1 MDSDVNKKIHVDYLQ
16 IGAHI
21 GNTHNDKL
29 FSKDLSNKTLVLV
42 EPVDYLYRELQRN
55 YKQHH
60 PTANIFFVNAAVS
73 NKDDMTVDLYVPSE
87 SNDFTK
93 LPWWASQVASV
104 RKDHVHTWIPSM
116 KMEVRSVPC
125 ITLNRLCTML
135 RIAEVET
142 LLIDTEGHDYDI
154 LMALDLSIIKPRHIH
169 FENSHMDGNL
179 TKGARYAHLL
189 GHFLANAYVI
199 EEENDEDT
207 HLRLLV

>member
-1 MDSDVNKKIHVDYLQ
+1 MDSEVNKKIHVDYLQ

-21 GNTHNDKL
+21 GNTRNDKL

-42 EPVDYLYRELQRN
+42 EPVDYLYRELQQN

-60 PTANIFFVNAAVS
+60 PTANVFFVNAAVS
-73 NKDDMTVDLYVPSE
+73 NKDDTTVDLYVPSE

-154 LMALDLSIIKPRHIH
+154 LMALDLSIIKPRHIY

-189 GHFLANAYVI
+189 GHFLANGYVI
-199 EEENDEDT
+199 EEENHEDT